1 MFLTL
6 IVLKPTLEPA
16 VSNAQF
22 QIRECFTKD
31 IFSIEVLG
39 LYLHDSYNHYQ
50 NCFIVISILKYK
62 NYKKILSNVLNIFW

>member
-6 IVLKPTLEPA
+6 ITLKPALEPTA
-16 VSNAQF
+16 SNPPS

-31 IFSIEVLG
+31 LSVEVLG

-50 NCFIVISILKYK
+50 NSFIVISILKYK
-62 NYKKILSNVLNIFW
+62 NYKKILSNALNIFW